1 MSEGNVM
8 EKVLELSK
16 KIWDAMQKEDIATFK
31 EWVHED
37 ALFVH
42 MGVTLSRDD
51 ELDVIKERRIVYK
64 EIEFEETTV
73 KEIASTIIVLTK
85 LKLTAIVGGNEV
97 TNPFV
102 VTEVYTNS
110 DEGIRLASMSYTRIV
125 Y

>member
-1 MSEGNVM
+1 MSEGNAM

>member
-1 MSEGNVM
+1 MSEGNAM

-16 KIWDAMQKEDIATFK
+16 KIWDAMQKEDIATLK